1 MSAIEHAAERACRRA
16 SVRTGEA
23 IEAML
28 PDVQVSV
35 RDAGVTIEGRGL
47 RRRWLGDMRTRWLG
61 EWLK

>member
-1 MSAIEHAAERACRRA
+1 MSAIERAAERARRRGA
-16 SVRTGEA
+16 ARTGAA
-23 IEAML
+23 IEAMV

-35 RDAGVTIEGRGL
+35 SEAGVTIEGRGL